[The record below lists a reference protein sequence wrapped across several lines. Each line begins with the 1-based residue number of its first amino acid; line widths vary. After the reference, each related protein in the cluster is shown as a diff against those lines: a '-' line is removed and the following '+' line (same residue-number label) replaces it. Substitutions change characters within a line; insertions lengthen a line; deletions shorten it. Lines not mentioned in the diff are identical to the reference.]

1 MESWSYV
8 SGGKGFV
15 SEESVSVDDGITP
28 CSWSQQ
34 GVKNQ
39 QVGSEIRDAFGGE
52 DESSSNHSNST
63 YSKDSSLIDLKLG
76 RGRFLDAKNFNLS
89 STKRNRAGGL
99 TSFCQVQ
106 GCGKDLT
113 SCKDYHKR
121 HKVCEIHSKTTK
133 VIVNGI
139 QQRFCQ
145 QCSRFHLLAEFDDG
159 KRSCRKRLAGHNERR
174 RKPHTGLHSGRAGKY
189 FQPFSGKKKKK
200 HPIFLSLGRC
210 LTIKILQVYLITFNV
225 SDDVSCHNIVINGFT
240 YQQLLPRNTC
250 FL

>member
-34 GVKNQ
+34 GVK
-39 QVGSEIRDAFGGE
+39 VGSQIRDAFGGE
-52 DESSSNHSNST
+52 DESSSKHS
-63 YSKDSSLIDLKLG
+63 SSSFIDLKLG
-76 RGRFLDAKNFNLS
+76 RGRFLDVKNFSLS

-99 TSFCQVQ
+99 NSFCQVQ

-121 HKVCEIHSKTTK
+121 HKVCEIHSKTAK

-145 QCSRFHLLAEFDDG
+145 QCSRLISSLLSQNIYVLWLFIMD
-159 KRSCRKRLAGHNERR
+159 
-174 RKPHTGLHSGRAGKY
+174 
-189 FQPFSGKKKKK
+189 
-200 HPIFLSLGRC
+200 IILG
-210 LTIKILQVYLITFNV
+210 
-225 SDDVSCHNIVINGFT
+225 S
-240 YQQLLPRNTC
+240 QLVGSIC
-250 FL
+250 